1 MRSPAAAVGVATI
14 VAAVLAV
21 VVYYA
26 HFLDTYRTEL
36 ARIGHETAT
45 AASDAGGRTVADR
58 LRLVPYSVQIYIGV
72 PVLIAAIAGSAHLI
86 AEHGRERLTLVFEGW
101 MLSCLVFLLIG
112 ILTPVDMRYYLAS
125 LPALSDRGRTRRG
138 VGVEWACGIAPGRM
152 ARRGGRAA
160 GGGNLDRCPGLVE
173 RARIDQ

>member
-1 MRSPAAAVGVATI
+1 
-14 VAAVLAV
+14 VLAV

-58 LRLVPYSVQIYIGV
+58 LRIVPYSVSIYIGL
-72 PVLIAAIAGSAHLI
+72 PVLLAALLGAVHLV
-86 AEHGRERLTLVFEGW
+86 ARHGRERLTLVFAGW
-101 MLSCLVFLLIG
+101 ILSCLVFLVIG

-125 LPALSDRGRTRRG
+125 VPAL
-138 VGVEWACGIAPGRM
+138 AI
-152 ARRGGRAA
+152 AA
-160 GGGNLDRCPGLVE
+160 GFGAAWAWSGRRSHAMLWRVAAGVLLAAAISTGV
-173 RARIDQ
+173 RSWWAALG